1 MMHVV
6 CVIFLNLPAGWGEC
20 TGNSEED
27 DLLAGSDGVDGEL
40 LKLVVGVEIGEGA
53 LGNEIIYGWSRCF
66 SQ

>member
-6 CVIFLNLPAGWGEC
+6 CVIFLHLPAGWGEC

-27 DLLAGSDGVDGEL
+27 DLLAGGDGVDGEL

-53 LGNEIIYGWSRCF
+53 LGNKITHGWSHCF
-66 SQ
+66 SL